1 MKALPA
7 SRGRC
12 RLVRV
17 LDGTRRASQSPDGS
31 ASRTRFGRVA
41 ALGVSLL
48 PGPASRLPGS
58 RSPTRPRGLRRGA
71 AVRRPP
77 RSSTARAAAPPTA
90 SRRPR
95 RLSSTQIRSALRRGG
110 RQRSIERRAAEVRD
124 VLRSPQ
130 LEAPAAVSKAFAAST
145 RAAVGQ
151 ISEINRC
158 IEELEAALEASFEP
172 APGRRDLP
180 LHARA
185 RRRPRHPRARRV
197 RGWRRVLRLSVVPSG
212 LRRYFA
218 ADGSIPAASG
228 TSRRVS
234 SATGGSTT
242 PPTNG
247 HCARCGR
254 ARLRGSRQHAC
265 ARLAHPRARALSAP
279 EPR

>member
-1 MKALPA
+1 MRAHPA

-12 RLVRV
+12 QLCRV
-17 LDGTRRASQSPDGS
+17 LHGTRRASQSPDGS

-58 RSPTRPRGLRRGA
+58 RSPTRPRGPRRGA
-71 AVRRPP
+71 AARRPP

-145 RAAVGQ
+145 VRPSGRSARSTAASRNSRPPWRPLLSSTRTPRSTAPCQGSASSSAPACSESSGMAASATTQRSPVGTT
-151 ISEINRC
+151 
-158 IEELEAALEASFEP
+158 P
-172 APGRRDLP
+172 
-180 LHARA
+180 
-185 RRRPRHPRARRV
+185 
-197 RGWRRVLRLSVVPSG
+197 VLR
-212 LRRYFA
+212 R
-218 ADGSIPAASG
+218 
-228 TSRRVS
+228 
-234 SATGGSTT
+234 
-242 PPTNG
+242 
-247 HCARCGR
+247 
-254 ARLRGSRQHAC
+254 
-265 ARLAHPRARALSAP
+265 
-279 EPR
+279 